1 MPTIIDDDPYPPP
14 ARSIELELIDP
25 LNYLSHA
32 EHDQLQEWAGAV
44 FTQLDTTGSVR
55 VKIVNDSMMSDAH
68 QRFSGIEGTTDV
80 LTFDLSEPD
89 ADHDTEQ
96 DDNQHK
102 ILDTDL
108 IVCYDEAE
116 RQAADRSHTTLHELL
131 LYIVHG
137 TLHCLGYDDH
147 DEDDY
152 ARMHTREDELLTAA
166 GIGPLFDLG
175 GN

>member
-25 LNYLSHA
+25 LNFLSHA
-32 EHDQLQEWAGAV
+32 EHDQLQEWAGAI
-44 FTQLDTTGSVR
+44 FSQLETTGSVR
-55 VKIVNDSMMSDAH
+55 VKVANDSMMSDAH
-68 QRFSGIEGTTDV
+68 QQFSGIPGTTDV
-80 LTFDLSEPD
+80 LTFDLSEPSTD
-89 ADHDTEQ
+89 Q
-96 DDNQHK
+96 DNLHHK

-108 IVCYDEAE
+108 IVCYDEAG
-116 RQAADRSHTTLHELL
+116 RQAENRSHTTLHELL

-147 DEDDY
+147 EDDDY
-152 ARMHTREDELLTAA
+152 ARMHAREDELLTAA

>member
-25 LNYLSHA
+25 LNFLSHA

-44 FTQLDTTGSVR
+44 FSQLHNAGSVR

-68 QRFSGIEGTTDV
+68 QQFSGIPGTTDV
-80 LTFDLSEPD
+80 LTFDLSE
-89 ADHDTEQ
+89 Q
-96 DDNQHK
+96 DNDQDGAQSK

-108 IVCYDEAE
+108 IVCYDEAA
-116 RQAADRSHTTLHELL
+116 RQAENRSHTTLHELL

-147 DEDDY
+147 EDDDY
-152 ARMHTREDELLTAA
+152 ARMHAREDELLTAA